1 MPSPSSSIERPVPQ
15 QQRSSRR
22 VAEYLDTAAGLFAEV
37 GYEATTMTAIAER
50 AGSSI
55 GGLYR
60 YFPDKPTLA
69 LALHRQYSQEV
80 EGVWTPLF
88 KEAKTLSATEFAERL
103 MDRMADFAA
112 KRPGYLPLLTSP
124 IRLKRDAASRSNLRA
139 QFSKAFVAKK
149 PSLSQDEALL
159 AANVAIQLMRGM
171 INVCAESDAKRHPF
185 IIREFKKALAN
196 YLSDVLRK

>member
-1 MPSPSSSIERPVPQ
+1 MPSPSLPIERPVPQ

-69 LALHRQYSQEV
+69 LALYREYSQDL

-88 KEAKTLSATEFAERL
+88 KEATTLSPAEFAERL
-103 MDRMADFAA
+103 MARMADFAA

-124 IRLKRDAASRSNLRA
+124 IRCE
-139 QFSKAFVAKK
+139 KAFV
-149 PSLSQDEALL
+149 
-159 AANVAIQLMRGM
+159 VAGRGTSG
-171 INVCAESDAKRHPF
+171 CKRRHPTHAGNDKRLRR
-185 IIREFKKALAN
+185 IGRQTPSIYYPGVQEGSSE
-196 YLSDVLRK
+196 LS

>member
-1 MPSPSSSIERPVPQ
+1 MPSPSLPIERPVPQ

-55 GGLYR
+55 CGLYR

-69 LALHRQYSQEV
+69 LALYRQYFQDV

-88 KEAKTLSATEFAERL
+88 KEATTLPAADSAGRL
-103 MDRMADFAA
+103 MD
-112 KRPGYLPLLTSP
+112 G
-124 IRLKRDAASRSNLRA
+124 
-139 QFSKAFVAKK
+139 
-149 PSLSQDEALL
+149 
-159 AANVAIQLMRGM
+159 
-171 INVCAESDAKRHPF
+171 
-185 IIREFKKALAN
+185 
-196 YLSDVLRK
+196 

>member
-1 MPSPSSSIERPVPQ
+1 
-15 QQRSSRR
+15 
-22 VAEYLDTAAGLFAEV
+22 
-37 GYEATTMTAIAER
+37 MTAIAER

-69 LALHRQYSQEV
+69 LALHRQYSQEI

-88 KEAKTLSATEFAERL
+88 KEAKTLSAAEFADRL
-103 MDRMADFAA
+103 MTRMSDFAA
-112 KRPGYLPLLTSP
+112 KRPGYLPLLTAP
-124 IRLKRDAASRSNLRA
+124 IQLKRDAASRRNLRA

>member
-1 MPSPSSSIERPVPQ
+1 MSTPTQTSCLESTSQLKLRLTVDCHGEAG
-15 QQRSSRR
+15 R
-22 VAEYLDTAAGLFAEV
+22 VVEYLDTAAGLFAEV

-88 KEAKTLSATEFAERL
+88 KEAKTLSAAEFAERL
-103 MDRMADFAA
+103 MARMADFA
-112 KRPGYLPLLTSP
+112 
-124 IRLKRDAASRSNLRA
+124 
-139 QFSKAFVAKK
+139 
-149 PSLSQDEALL
+149 
-159 AANVAIQLMRGM
+159 
-171 INVCAESDAKRHPF
+171 
-185 IIREFKKALAN
+185 
-196 YLSDVLRK
+196 

>member
-1 MPSPSSSIERPVPQ
+1 MPLPSLPIERPVPQ

-103 MDRMADFAA
+103 MARMADFAA

-124 IRLKRDAASRSNLRA
+124 IRLKRDATSRSNLRA

-149 PSLSQDEALL
+149 PSLSQDEALGCK
-159 AANVAIQLMRGM
+159 R
-171 INVCAESDAKRHPF
+171 RHPTNAGNDKRLRR
-185 IIREFKKALAN
+185 IGHQTPSIYHPGVQEGSSE
-196 YLSDVLRK
+196 LS

>member
-1 MPSPSSSIERPVPQ
+1 MASPSLPVERPVPQ

-50 AGSSI
+50 TGSSI

-69 LALHRQYSQEV
+69 VALHRQYSQDL

-88 KEAKTLSATEFAERL
+88 KEAKPLWAAEFAERV
-103 MDRMADFAA
+103 RAA
-112 KRPGYLPLLTSP
+112 
-124 IRLKRDAASRSNLRA
+124 
-139 QFSKAFVAKK
+139 
-149 PSLSQDEALL
+149 
-159 AANVAIQLMRGM
+159 
-171 INVCAESDAKRHPF
+171 
-185 IIREFKKALAN
+185 
-196 YLSDVLRK
+196 